1 MDKQKTIPSIN
12 RIKAGIQSM
21 KDDTQF
27 ANDRLRWAGNVKGF
41 VLVIFR
47 LAIIL
52 GICYVILGPVI
63 GIISSSFFSDM
74 GISFFPK
81 AGCKVYFTIIV

>member
-27 ANDRLRWAGNVKGF
+27 ANDRLRWAGNVKGGASIDID
-41 VLVIFR
+41 LQ
-47 LAIIL
+47 
-52 GICYVILGPVI
+52 
-63 GIISSSFFSDM
+63 
-74 GISFFPK
+74 
-81 AGCKVYFTIIV
+81 